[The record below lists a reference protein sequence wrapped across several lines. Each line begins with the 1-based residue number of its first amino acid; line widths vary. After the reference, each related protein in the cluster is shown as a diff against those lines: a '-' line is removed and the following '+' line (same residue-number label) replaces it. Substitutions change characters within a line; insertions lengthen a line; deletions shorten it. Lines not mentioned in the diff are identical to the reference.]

1 MQSKP
6 ICVLGAGL
14 MGVGIATHFAR
25 FGYDVWLYDTDS
37 SRIAEISGVAGG
49 ILDELIVTDQ
59 FAIGEKATVV
69 ARLHGTTSLQDI
81 AACRLLIEAIPERL
95 ELKHALYAQL
105 EELIAPEAVIASNT
119 SGLPP
124 DALAEKLTHP
134 ERLLI
139 AHFWHPPHFIPL
151 VEIVP
156 GTATKPEYLHELQQ
170 QLIAM
175 QLEAVVLDRAAP
187 GFVGNRLQF
196 ALLREA
202 LHIVKSGIASAEV
215 VDQVMR
221 ASLGRR
227 YAMVGPLEAADMT
240 GLSTVQDICR
250 HLLPELATGSDM
262 MSLVADKV
270 ANGNTG
276 VRSGQGFYHWDDS
289 RKEYIQQRREHQLRF
304 ALKP

>member
-6 ICVLGAGL
+6 ICILGAGL
-14 MGVGIATHFAR
+14 MGVGIATHLAR

-187 GFVGNRLQF
+187 AFVGNRLQF

-270 ANGNTG
+270 ANGDTG
-276 VRSGQGFYHWDDS
+276 LRSGQGFYRWDDS

>member
-1 MQSKP
+1 MQTNHIS
-6 ICVLGAGL
+6 VLGAGL

-25 FGYDVWLYDTDS
+25 FSHDVWLFDTDN
-37 SRIAEISGVAGG
+37 SRINEITAVANG
-49 ILDELIVTDQ
+49 ILDELIATDQ
-59 FAIGEKATVV
+59 FPADDKEQVLS
-69 ARLHGTTSLQDI
+69 RLHGTTSLQDI
-81 AACRLLIEAIPERL
+81 AASGLLIEAIPERI

-105 EELIAPEAVIASNT
+105 EALIGPDAIIASNT

-124 DALAEKLTHP
+124 DALAENLIHP

-156 GTATKPEYLHELQQ
+156 GSATRTEYLSELQQ
-170 QLIAM
+170 LLVSM

-270 ANGNTG
+270 ARGDTG
-276 VRSGQGFYHWDDS
+276 LRSGQGFYRWDDS

>member
-1 MQSKP
+1 MHSKP

-25 FGYDVWLYDTDS
+25 YGHDVWLYDTDS

-49 ILDELIVTDQ
+49 ILDELIATDQ
-59 FAIGEKATVV
+59 FAIGEKTTVV
-69 ARLHGTTSLQDI
+69 SRLHGTTSLQDI

-124 DALAEKLTHP
+124 DALAEKLAHP

-156 GTATKPEYLHELQQ
+156 GTATKPKYLHELKQM
-170 QLIAM
+170 LIAM

-221 ASLGRR
+221 ASLGHP
-227 YAMVGPLEAADMT
+227 APGPVIFRKTAEREAEGAF
-240 GLSTVQDICR
+240 S
-250 HLLPELATGSDM
+250 
-262 MSLVADKV
+262 
-270 ANGNTG
+270 
-276 VRSGQGFYHWDDS
+276 
-289 RKEYIQQRREHQLRF
+289 
-304 ALKP
+304 

>member
-1 MQSKP
+1 MKNKQ

-25 FGYDVWLYDTDS
+25 FGHDIWLYDTDS
-37 SRIAEISGVAGG
+37 SRIAEISLIASG
-49 ILDELIVTDQ
+49 IVDELIATEQ
-59 FAIGEKATVV
+59 FALSEKASVMN
-69 ARLHGTTSLQDI
+69 RLHGTTSLQDI
-81 AACRLLIEAIPERL
+81 AACGLLIEAIPERL
-95 ELKHALYAQL
+95 ELKHALYVQL

-124 DALAEKLTHP
+124 DALAEKLAHP

-139 AHFWHPPHFIPL
+139 AHFWNPPHFIPL

-156 GTATKPEYLHELQQ
+156 GTATKAEYLHELQQ
-170 QLIAM
+170 LLLSM

-240 GLSTVQDICR
+240 GLSTVQDICQ
-250 HLLPELATGSDM
+250 HLLPTLATGSDM

-270 ANGNTG
+270 ANGDTG
-276 VRSGQGFYHWDDS
+276 LRSGQGFYRWDDS

>member
-1 MQSKP
+1 MKTKH

-14 MGVGIATHFAR
+14 MGVGIATHFVR
-25 FGYDVWLYDTDS
+25 YGHDVWLYDTDS
-37 SRIAEISGVAGG
+37 NRIADIGAVASG
-49 ILDELIVTDQ
+49 ILDELIATEQ
-59 FAIGEKATVV
+59 FPKNDKEQAVS
-69 ARLHGTTSLQDI
+69 RLHGTTSLHDI
-81 AACRLLIEAIPERL
+81 AACGLLIEAIPERL

-105 EELIAPEAVIASNT
+105 EALIAPEAVIASNT

-124 DALAEKLTHP
+124 DALAEKLAPP

-156 GTATKPEYLHELQQ
+156 GTATKPEYLQELQQ
-170 QLIAM
+170 LLLSM

-270 ANGNTG
+270 ANGDTG
-276 VRSGQGFYHWDDS
+276 LRSGQGFYRWDDS

>member
-6 ICVLGAGL
+6 ICILGAGL

-59 FAIGEKATVV
+59 FAIGEKTSVV

-156 GTATKPEYLHELQQ
+156 GTATKPEYLQELQQ

-270 ANGNTG
+270 ANGDTG
-276 VRSGQGFYHWDDS
+276 LRSGQGFYRWDDS

>member
-37 SRIAEISGVAGG
+37 SRIAEISAVAGG

-59 FAIGEKATVV
+59 FAIGEKTSVV